1 MFHGR
6 EMRGIRI
13 LVISESTGFFL
24 VESSCSEEFGLIST
38 FLLGVF
44 TVLNCV
50 VLREKRV
57 LRVGIGGEFESRVR
71 LSFFFFFFFFII
83 GFFFV
88 FFFFK
93 RGKYSVDFFI
103 SIGVGELGE
112 KSRLK
117 GASVQFQYISVA
129 SSNPGCGFYLFC
141 LFIFLFCL
149 GFLHRTLT

>member
-24 VESSCSEEFGLIST
+24 VESSCWEEFGLIST

-71 LSFFFFFFFFII
+71 LSFFFFFFFF
-83 GFFFV
+83 
-88 FFFFK
+88 
-93 RGKYSVDFFI
+93 
-103 SIGVGELGE
+103 
-112 KSRLK
+112 
-117 GASVQFQYISVA
+117 
-129 SSNPGCGFYLFC
+129 
-141 LFIFLFCL
+141 
-149 GFLHRTLT
+149 

>member
-24 VESSCSEEFGLIST
+24 IESSCSEEFGLIST

-57 LRVGIGGEFESRVR
+57 LRVGIGGEFESRGAVAHAPR
-71 LSFFFFFFFFII
+71 PIEAGL
-83 GFFFV
+83 
-88 FFFFK
+88 
-93 RGKYSVDFFI
+93 
-103 SIGVGELGE
+103 LE
-112 KSRLK
+112 KK
-117 GASVQFQYISVA
+117 IAK
-129 SSNPGCGFYLFC
+129 
-141 LFIFLFCL
+141 
-149 GFLHRTLT
+149 T

>member
-1 MFHGR
+1 VFHGR

-71 LSFFFFFFFFII
+71 LSFFFFFFF
-83 GFFFV
+83 
-88 FFFFK
+88 
-93 RGKYSVDFFI
+93 
-103 SIGVGELGE
+103 L
-112 KSRLK
+112 
-117 GASVQFQYISVA
+117 
-129 SSNPGCGFYLFC
+129 
-141 LFIFLFCL
+141 
-149 GFLHRTLT
+149 